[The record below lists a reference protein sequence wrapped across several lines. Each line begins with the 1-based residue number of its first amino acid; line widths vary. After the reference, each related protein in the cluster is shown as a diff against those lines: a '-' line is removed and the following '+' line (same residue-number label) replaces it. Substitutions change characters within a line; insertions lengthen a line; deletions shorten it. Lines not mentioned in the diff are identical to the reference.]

1 MSTLV
6 LDTTTKTIKVSMSG
20 VPATTNPNFVVTYAD
35 TNGAYFTEGANDGA
49 LSGTSDVTIVA
60 APASGYRR
68 VIKYMTIE
76 NRDTAAVTLTIKYD
90 NNGTQRIL
98 DQVTLQVGDAWST
111 EGTYDANGNLKTTV
125 GIVNLAQVTGTLT
138 TANGGTGLTSYAAG
152 DMVYYASG
160 TALSKLT
167 IGTNGY
173 VLTSTGTAPQYV
185 AQSTLSV
192 GSASTATTAT
202 TATNVAGGAAG
213 SLVYQTGSGATT
225 TLGLGT
231 TNYVLTAGASAP
243 QYTSQASLS
252 VGTATNIAGGAT
264 GSVPYQ
270 TGSGATTF
278 LAAGTNGQVLTLAG
292 GVPTWAAAGGG
303 GISTGKAIAMSM
315 IFGF

>member
-6 LDTTTKTIKVSMSG
+6 LDTTTKTIKVAMSG

-49 LSGTSDVTIVA
+49 LSGASDVTMVA
-60 APASGYRR
+60 APAAGYRR

-111 EGTYDANGNLKTTV
+111 EGTYDTNGNLKTTV

-138 TANGGTGLTSYAAG
+138 TANGGTGLTSYTAG
-152 DMVYYASG
+152 DLVYYSTG
-160 TALSKLT
+160 TALTKLA
-167 IGTNGY
+167 IGSNGF

-202 TATNVAGGAAG
+202 TATNVSGGGTGA
-213 SLVYQTGSGATT
+213 LVYQSAASTTT
-225 TLGLGT
+225 TLALGT

-252 VGTATNIAGGAT
+252 VGAATNLAGGTNGA
-264 GSVPYQ
+264 VPYQ
-270 TGSGATTF
+270 TGAGTTTF
-278 LAAGTNGQVLTLAG
+278 LAAGSNGQVLTLAG

-303 GISTGKAIAMSM
+303 GISTGKSIAMAM